1 MKDEELR
8 KLFSGAGVTP
18 SENAFGEFL
27 SKLVASNAGAEV
39 QKSMAVAGI
48 ELTGYQLRKQA
59 LLRIITLLAVRLS
72 LIASVW
78 VWLFDAEKWPGMVL
92 FGLISVM
99 VSWQTTPASKTN
111 LK

>member
-18 SENAFGEFL
+18 DEGAFGKFL
-27 SKLVASNAGAEV
+27 TDLVASSAGAEA
-39 QKSMAVAGI
+39 QKSMVIAGI

-59 LLRIITLLAVRLS
+59 LLRLLTLLAVRLS

-78 VWLFDAEKWPGMVL
+78 LWLFDAEKWPGMVL
-92 FGLISVM
+92 FGLISMM
-99 VSWQTTPASKTN
+99 VSLPTTPASKTN
-111 LK
+111 SK